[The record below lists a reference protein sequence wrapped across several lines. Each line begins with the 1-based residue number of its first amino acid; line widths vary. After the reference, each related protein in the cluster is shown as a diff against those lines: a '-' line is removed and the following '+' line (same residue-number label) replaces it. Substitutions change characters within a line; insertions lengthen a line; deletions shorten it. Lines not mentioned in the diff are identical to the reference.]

1 MTVNQTRSLLYSLA
15 RFLGDVD
22 TIRHP
27 HRIPKRVANKL
38 IGRNVVP
45 RKFLA
50 LACGACS
57 VTNRPGKSTF

>member
-38 IGRNVVP
+38 IGRNVVL
-45 RKFLA
+45 RKLW
-50 LACGACS
+50 
-57 VTNRPGKSTF
+57 R